1 MKIESIYNIL
11 QEETS
16 KEDLLSMFKDSID
29 TEFEKGNIKRVEDLQ
44 RRLKSKFNT
53 EYEPN
58 SQYKKTSLD
67 LNTLYTS
74 QDFPTLKEYKKYCFE
89 MFGLRFKKY
98 KHLLVPTDT
107 YVSVEDMRKILKGKG
122 FTVET
127 MDDDSSSTT
136 AHVVGEKMIVNL
148 ANKLNKGGKVSTQ
161 TFVHEMAHIFENK
174 FKLDQKTK
182 HCHEMANS
190 SSNYIL
196 NPAETF
202 SEHFA
207 NYFLQPKY
215 LKVGWKEVYEEL
227 TKIIPKEWRDLI
239 SSIIRASK

>member
-1 MKIESIYNIL
+1 MISVLMSTFNESNRELHESI
-11 QEETS
+11 
-16 KEDLLSMFKDSID
+16 DSVLAQDYSDFEFIIVVDNPENKMIID
-29 TEFEKGNIKRVEDLQ
+29 
-44 RRLKSKFNT
+44 
-53 EYEPN
+53 
-58 SQYKKTSLD
+58 
-67 LNTLYTS
+67 
-74 QDFPTLKEYKKYCFE
+74 TLKEYKKYCFE

-215 LKVGWKEVYEEL
+215 LKAGWKEVYEEL